1 MAGARIRAGTG
12 VELSVG
18 GGGDSASRWSGIS
31 LPWPIWV
38 PWSIS
43 LGKVALG
50 SISWPEWPPELII
63 PWQVALGSVSVYC
76 AGGQRITLVPFP
88 LTPEASCPVVLGL
101 VAGPAFCLRVHLFF
115 CHFCVLWTLEEII
128 QA

>member
-1 MAGARIRAGTG
+1 MAGAPIRAGTAVG
-12 VELSVG
+12 LSVG

-50 SISWPEWPPELII
+50 SISWPEWPPGLII

-76 AGGQRITLVPFP
+76 AGGQRISLRP
-88 LTPEASCPVVLGL
+88 LSPYP
-101 VAGPAFCLRVHLFF
+101 
-115 CHFCVLWTLEEII
+115 
-128 QA
+128 